1 MPMASAPASTTHRR
15 ILGALLFLPVIG
27 LFLASQTLAQW
38 LLVII
43 AMAMAWELAAMLGMP
58 LALRVGLQFDMLLF
72 ALPAPL
78 IAKMEGLAGFS
89 LLPVFLVLAAMFAT
103 FVWMVT
109 AKRLA
114 ALFAALLLVCILAA
128 RDILGL
134 QNGHITLLSIAA
146 VIAACDIAAYFVGRR
161 VGGPPLAPVISPK
174 KTRSGAIGGLV
185 GAVAVMA
192 VLGDTLFLSLPE
204 AVVGGVVVAVLAQS
218 GDLLE
223 SALKRGLA
231 VKDSGRLIPGHGG
244 FLDRF
249 DGYLLTLPA
258 LYLYMM

>member
-1 MPMASAPASTTHRR
+1 MPMASAPASTTQRR
-15 ILGALLFLPVIG
+15 IFGALLFLPVIG
-27 LFLASQTLAQW
+27 LFLASQTVAQW

-43 AMAMAWELAAMLGMP
+43 AMAMAWELASMLGMP
-58 LALRVGLQFDMLLF
+58 LALRVGLLFDMLLF

-78 IAKMEGLAGFS
+78 IAEMEVLAGFS
-89 LLPVFLVLAAMFAT
+89 LLPVFLVLAALFAI

-114 ALFAALLLVCILAA
+114 ALFAALLLGCILSA
-128 RDILGL
+128 RDILGF
-134 QNGHITLLSIAA
+134 QDGHITLLSMAA

-185 GAVAVMA
+185 AAVLVMMALSGQMSLSLSEALIGGAVI
-192 VLGDTLFLSLPE
+192 
-204 AVVGGVVVAVLAQS
+204 AVLAQS

-223 SALKRGLA
+223 SALKRKLA
-231 VKDSGRLIPGHGG
+231 VKDSGSLIPGHGG

-258 LYLYMM
+258 LYMYMM